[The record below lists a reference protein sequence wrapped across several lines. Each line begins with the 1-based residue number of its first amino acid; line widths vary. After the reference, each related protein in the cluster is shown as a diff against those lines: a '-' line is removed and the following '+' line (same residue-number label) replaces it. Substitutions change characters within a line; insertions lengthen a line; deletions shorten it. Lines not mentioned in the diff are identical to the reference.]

1 MSQSK
6 FEANACIGR
15 LAWKSALANQI
26 RINHE
31 TNRPL
36 LSSNNPHFQNEA
48 RCKIFLVKMSFICMR
63 KKNDFHINGWAPI
76 LVLKQRPTG
85 TRKWPILNLLNQ
97 SKLEAGACRRSKGR
111 EKVLADQWNAKLL
124 SDPINQS
131 KLKAGACSWRYAR
144 ENVCKQV
151 TIELLLPLIGWKS
164 GAKCF
169 SQSHY
174 VAIQKQSNSELVS
187 ILSYPVV
194 TNNEGLQNLWYYRNW
209 IWRKKLPEL
218 VLYDVG
224 GAVEP
229 CTADWF

>member
-1 MSQSK
+1 MFVFAFPLAVYFYVWVLVSKNRKEITDADIAVSQSK

-15 LAWKSALANQI
+15 LARKSALANQI

-31 TNRPL
+31 TNGPL

-48 RCKIFLVKMSFICMR
+48 RCKIFLVKTSFICMR
-63 KKNDFHINGWAPI
+63 MKKDFHINGWAPI
-76 LVLKQRPTG
+76 LVFKQKHGG
-85 TRKWPILNLLNQ
+85 TRKWPILNSFNQ

-124 SDPINQS
+124 SDPIDQS

-187 ILSYPVV
+187 ILS
-194 TNNEGLQNLWYYRNW
+194 
-209 IWRKKLPEL
+209 
-218 VLYDVG
+218 
-224 GAVEP
+224 
-229 CTADWF
+229 

>member
-6 FEANACIGR
+6 FEANACTGR
-15 LAWKSALANQI
+15 LARKNALANQI

-36 LSSNNPHFQNEA
+36 PSSNNRRFQNEA
-48 RCKIFLVKMSFICMR
+48 KCTTFLVKMSFICMR
-63 KKNDFHINGWAPI
+63 MKNDFHIKGWAPT
-76 LVLKQRPTG
+76 LVFKQKPGG
-85 TRKWPILNLLNQ
+85 TRKWPILNSFNQ
-97 SKLEAGACRRSKGR
+97 SKLEAGAFRRSKGR
-111 EKVLADQWNAKLL
+111 EKVLGDQWNAKLL

-131 KLKAGACSWRYAR
+131 KLRAGACSWRYAR
-144 ENVCKQV
+144 ENVCNQV

-187 ILSYPVV
+187 IFSYPVV
-194 TNNEGLQNLWYYRNW
+194 KKQWRFTKLMILSKLNL
-209 IWRKKLPEL
+209 
-218 VLYDVG
+218 
-224 GAVEP
+224 
-229 CTADWF
+229 T

>member
-1 MSQSK
+1 MHNLSCENEFYLLENEKWFAYQRLSTHPR
-6 FEANACIGR
+6 FE
-15 LAWKSALANQI
+15 
-26 RINHE
+26 
-31 TNRPL
+31 T
-36 LSSNNPHFQNEA
+36 EA
-48 RCKIFLVKMSFICMR
+48 P
-63 KKNDFHINGWAPI
+63 G
-76 LVLKQRPTG
+76 
-85 TRKWPILNLLNQ
+85 RKWPILNSFNQ
-97 SKLEAGACRRSKGR
+97 SKLEAGAYRRSKGR
-111 EKVLADQWNAKLL
+111 ENVLADQWNAKLL
-124 SDPINQS
+124 WDPINQS

-151 TIELLLPLIGWKS
+151 TIELLWLLIGWKS

-174 VAIQKQSNSELVS
+174 VAIQKRSNSELVS

-194 TNNEGLQNLWYYRNW
+194 TSNEGLQNLWYYRNW

-229 CTADWF
+229 CTAYLF